1 MIHILKN
8 RAATALLFVA
18 LLPASLWAQ
27 EHKVTGTVVDAE
39 GLPLAGVN
47 VVVKGTTLGAIADAN
62 GNFTIAA
69 APNATLVFSFVGFSP
84 VEVAVEGKTQLR
96 VTMDEGQQ
104 IDEVVVIGYGTARRR
119 DLTGATASVSGK
131 ELVQVPV
138 TTAAQAIA
146 GKIAGVSVVSQS
158 GAPGADINIL
168 VRGGT
173 SITQSTTPL
182 YIVDGFQIDDGLRN
196 VDINDIE
203 SIDVMK
209 DASATAIYGA
219 RGSNGV
225 ILITTKSAKEG
236 KTQVSYNTYYSF
248 EQLNRKIDMLNIE
261 EYAKYQYEFQILRG
275 GESKWA
281 DIFGGDPNNPDFY
294 TGAYDYIAREYGSRE
309 GIDWQE
315 LMFGGTSVT
324 SNHNISV
331 TSGTDKTSFLI
342 SYNYMGQDGILA
354 KTGYDR
360 NSVRT
365 KLNHKLLKNVRLETG
380 ISLNTTHVEGG
391 GSLSGLRNTAMQ
403 PPTGGVRFT
412 NEQMINQDNYEFMYA
427 LNGNQYDVR
436 NPLIENDAVTR
447 DKYTRQAVANAAL
460 EIDVLS
466 GLTWR
471 TAASYLWEQTRND
484 TWTDGRAQQ
493 AKANS
498 GPFGSRNNSEKYT
511 WQLTNTLSY
520 KKTLAEVHNLNVV
533 AGQETWFT
541 ESMKLDN
548 TYKKFPEDN
557 FKLNNTGMS
566 DASSRETSS
575 DLSHVGLVSLFGRV
589 MYNYGDRYLVSATM
603 RGDGS
608 SKFERGSKWGMLP
621 SVSAGWRISEEAFM
635 EDNVSF
641 INNLKIRTGYG
652 VTGNC
657 SIDNNMYA
665 TGYGGGKYGVGAG
678 EITTLVPQ
686 SKLGNPNLVWEQTK
700 SLSVGLDISLLASRL
715 NLTLEWYDN
724 TSENLLIEKPIAK
737 SSGYS
742 TQFQNVGS
750 IQNHGYEFIL
760 NTVNV
765 KTSGGFVWRSDL
777 NMSFNKSKIL
787 SLDRPPY
794 TTEAGDGNMRFLVR
808 EGDSLGQFWGLKYA
822 GVYTTDDFEQIAPDM
837 YRLKD
842 GVPRKSG
849 LTSAGVSAIKPGDI
863 MFECV
868 SGRTDENGNP
878 VWTDADEWAGG
889 DRTVLGSAMPIFYG
903 GLNNTFAYK
912 GFDLSLFMN
921 FSYGNKVFNMNT
933 QRYAGPRNA
942 NENASSAMANRFT
955 LVDPA
960 TGKET
965 FDLALLAALNPNQH
979 DPKALWSLHNDNKD
993 PATVNAT
1000 DYNLEDGSY
1009 LRISTATLGYTL
1021 PKNLLRRIY
1030 VSSLRIY
1037 CTVNNPYTFT
1047 RYSGYDP
1054 DVSSSGNILTRGL
1067 DNSAYPRTRSWVVG
1081 LNLSF

>member
-1 MIHILKN
+1 MKQMFKN
-8 RAATALLFVA
+8 RAATIFLFAA
-18 LLPASLWAQ
+18 LLPASLRAQ
-27 EHKVTGTVVDAE
+27 VLNVSGTVRGSNND
-39 GLPLAGVN
+39 P
-47 VVVKGTTLGAIADAN
+47 VVGASVVAKGSTLGVITDAN
-62 GNFTIAA
+62 GSYTINVPA
-69 APNATLVFSFVGFSP
+69 NATLVFSFLGLDAHEEAVNGRGRID
-84 VEVAVEGKTQLR
+84 VALGESDQ
-96 VTMDEGQQ
+96 E

-131 ELVQVPV
+131 DIVQIPV

-146 GKIAGVSVVSQS
+146 GKIAGVNVVSQS

-182 YIVDGFQIDDGLRN
+182 YIVDGFQMDDGLRN

-225 ILITTKSAKEG
+225 ILITTKSGKEG
-236 KTQVSYNTYYSF
+236 KTQINYNTYYSF
-248 EQLNRKIDMLNIE
+248 EQLNRKIDMLDIE

-281 DIFGGDPNNPDFY
+281 DIFGGDPTTPAFY
-294 TGAYDYIAREYGSRE
+294 TGAYDYIAREYGNRE

-315 LMFGGTSVT
+315 LMFGGTSVI
-324 SNHNISV
+324 SNHNISI
-331 TSGTDKTSFLI
+331 TSGTEKTNFLV
-342 SYNYMGQDGILA
+342 SYNYMGQDGILE

-365 KLNHKLLKNVRLETG
+365 KLNHKLFKNVRLETG
-380 ISLNTTHVEGG
+380 VGLSSTHVEGG

-412 NEQMINQDNYEFMYA
+412 NEQMIGQDNYEFMYA

-436 NPLIENDAVTR
+436 NPLIENDAVTKDR
-447 DKYTRQAVANAAL
+447 YTRQATVNAAL
-460 EIDVLS
+460 DIDIVS

-493 AKANS
+493 AKANG

-511 WQLTNTLSY
+511 WQVTNTLSY
-520 KKTLAEVHNLNVV
+520 KKTLADVHSLNLV

-541 ESMKLDN
+541 ESMSLSN

-557 FKLNNTGMS
+557 FELNNTNMS
-566 DASSRETSS
+566 DASARETSS
-575 DLSHVGLVSLFGRV
+575 GLSHVGLVSVFGRV
-589 MYNYGDRYLVSATM
+589 MYSYDDRYLVSATL

-608 SKFERGSKWGMLP
+608 SKFERGRKWGTLP
-621 SVSAGWRISEEAFM
+621 SASAGWRISEESFVK
-635 EDNVSF
+635 DNVSF
-641 INNLKIRTGYG
+641 INNLKIRAGYG

-665 TGYGGGKYGVGAG
+665 TGYGSSKYGVGAS
-678 EITTLVPQ
+678 EATTLVPQ
-686 SKLGNPNLVWEQTK
+686 SALGNPNLVWEQTK
-700 SLSVGLDISLLASRL
+700 SLSVGLDISLLASRI

-742 TQFQNVGS
+742 TQYQNVGS

-794 TTEAGDGNMRFLVR
+794 IIDAGDGNMRFLVK

-822 GVYTTDDFEQIAPDM
+822 GVYTTDDFEQLGDV

-849 LTSAGVSAIKPGDI
+849 LNASQVKALKPGDL

-868 SGRTDENGNP
+868 SGHTDENGNP
-878 VWTDADEWAGG
+878 VWTDSDEWSGG
-889 DRTVLGSAMPIFYG
+889 DRTVLGSAMPLFYG
-903 GLNNTFAYK
+903 GLNNTFTYK
-912 GFDLSLFMN
+912 GFDLSMFMN

-942 NENASSAMANRFT
+942 NENASAAMANRFT
-955 LVDPA
+955 LIDPA

-965 FDLALLAALNPNQH
+965 FDLAVLAALNPNQY
-979 DPKALWSLHNDNKD
+979 DPKALWSLNNDNKD
-993 PATVNAT
+993 PATVNANN
-1000 DYNLEDGSY
+1000 YNLEDGSY
-1009 LRISTATLGYTL
+1009 LRVSTITLGYTL
-1021 PKNLLRRIY
+1021 PKNLMQKIF
-1030 VSSLRIY
+1030 VSNLRIY

-1054 DVSSSGNILTRGL
+1054 DVSSSGSILTRGL